1 MYQEKKFASIYT
13 VSPVH
18 MGSGTSLGVID
29 NPIQREKHTGH
40 PLFSGSGIKGAAR
53 EQAGSGENTM
63 SRDDINAIFGPE
75 NNASDHA
82 GAVSF
87 SDAQLVAFPVRSLR
101 EGFVYATSRLALSRL
116 ARLASMA
123 GADVSVDGLPEPADT
138 QAVVIDSGLLSQGKL
153 VLESY
158 EFANLDEGC
167 SKVLEETSGWLADFA
182 LPGDGP
188 YAYFR
193 DKIKRHLVLLSET
206 QFAYFV
212 NNATVVEPHVRID
225 DTTGTA
231 DDGGLFFTEN
241 VPPESIFATL
251 VMASQERKKK
261 GDGKAGMSADKVM
274 GKLEKVL
281 HGRLLQIG
289 GDATTGRGQ
298 VLVRFFSGDAE
309 QNENSQEG

>member
-1 MYQEKKFASIYT
+1 MSFA
-13 VSPVH
+13 
-18 MGSGTSLGVID
+18 
-29 NPIQREKHTGH
+29 
-40 PLFSGSGIKGAAR
+40 
-53 EQAGSGENTM
+53 
-63 SRDDINAIFGPE
+63 
-75 NNASDHA
+75 
-82 GAVSF
+82 
-87 SDAQLVAFPVRSLR
+87 DAQLVAFPVRSLR
-101 EGFVYATSRLALSRL
+101 EGFVYATSPLALSRL
-116 ARLASMA
+116 ARLGAMA
-123 GADVSVDGLPEPADT
+123 GLSVPAENLPDPVDT

-167 SKVLEETSGWLADFA
+167 SKVLEETAGWLADFA

-188 YAYFR
+188 YAYFCN
-193 DKIKRHLVLLSET
+193 KIKRHLVLLSET
-206 QFAYFV
+206 QFSYFV
-212 NNATVVEPHVRID
+212 HNATVVEPHVRID

-261 GDGKAGMSADKVM
+261 GDEKAGMSAGEVM
-274 GKLEKVL
+274 GKLEQVL

-298 VLVRFFSGDAE
+298 VLVRFFSDSSRR
-309 QNENSQEG
+309 NEISQEG